1 MPSSAASHAG
11 QGDSQHDVK
20 ITLTGVTG
28 ESQRRG
34 HENDIDVIKWN
45 WGASTLR
52 SHSKERVSLQVKDF
66 TFKKMIDVTT
76 PLLFQ
81 AMQQNK
87 LISEVNISI
96 YKSGGADPVCFYK
109 LMFKDVLITN
119 IDAGEIDDNGHFIET
134 ITVNFAEL
142 TMEGTSQATKTGR
155 KERTTTFNFRISEN
169 R

>member
-1 MPSSAASHAG
+1 MPSSAASRSG

-66 TFKKMIDVTT
+66 TFTKMIDVTT
-76 PLLFQ
+76 PLLFTL
-81 AMQQNK
+81 MQQNK
-87 LISEVNISI
+87 VVNEVNISI
-96 YKSGGADPVCFYK
+96 YKAGGAAAVCFYK
-109 LMFKDVLITN
+109 LMFKEVLVTN

-134 ITVNFAEL
+134 ITVNFAEVQ
-142 TMEGTSQATKTGR
+142 MEGTSQGGKGL
-155 KERTTTFNFRISEN
+155 KDRTTTFQFRISEN